1 MNGVEGIAAVNDQ
14 RVTERIVQ
22 FGYPKATRSGAI
34 SLPGTKSTRSCFL
47 EEDLGNGS
55 DCNLFIIDS
64 ALPRF
69 SLGMAPLRL
78 QAYKRLEHLADAVRA
93 RSQVARKRDAHS
105 GGAEQDS
112 RAPASQRGLGRVAGS
127 NQGKVQAHAW
137 LRENGICPA
146 LAREKAASS
155 SSRSIW
161 IA

>member
-1 MNGVEGIAAVNDQ
+1 MNAVEGIAAVNDQ

-22 FGYPKATRSGAI
+22 FGYPKAIRSGAI

-47 EEDLGNGS
+47 EEDLGNSS
-55 DCNLFIIDS
+55 DCNLFIDS

-69 SLGMAPLRL
+69 PLGMAPSRL
-78 QAYKRLEHLADAVRA
+78 QACKRLEHLAGAVRA

-127 NQGKVQAHAW
+127 DQGKVRAHAW
-137 LRENGICPA
+137 LRENGICLAP
-146 LAREKAASS
+146 AREKAASS
-155 SSRSIW
+155 SSRSIG